1 VLPGHARTVLL
12 LVPADPLR
20 PGRPDDHFAAEA
32 RAAAGCGVTVAIVD
46 HDELCGPGDA
56 RRAVARVPADGGEA
70 VYRGWMLSSGQ
81 YTRFAG
87 AVAAR
92 GVALRTSP
100 GQYQRAH
107 ELPGWYPVLAP
118 VTPRAEWTAGGGR
131 EEFRRAC
138 ARLGPGPAVLRDYVK
153 SMKHYWDGAAY
164 IPELGDQ
171 AAAWR
176 IAARFRELRDDD
188 FAGGFV
194 IRRFERFSSA
204 EVRTW
209 WTGGTCRLITPH
221 PDTPGDQP
229 PPDLD
234 LTPFT
239 PLIGSLGLPFVT
251 ADLARRA
258 DRTWRLIELGDGQ
271 VSDRPATT
279 SPAALIAAALAR

>member
-1 VLPGHARTVLL
+1 MCVRT
-12 LVPADPLR
+12 
-20 PGRPDDHFAAEA
+20 
-32 RAAAGCGVTVAIVD
+32 
-46 HDELCGPGDA
+46 PGDA
-56 RRAVARVPADGGEA
+56 ELSAS
-70 VYRGWMLSSGQ
+70 SSGLLIC
-81 YTRFAG
+81 RAG
-87 AVAAR
+87 NRLPLVLAAR

-107 ELPGWYPVLAP
+107 ELPGWYPMLAP
-118 VTPRAEWTAGGGR
+118 VTPRAEWTAGDGR

-138 ARLGPGPAVLRDYVK
+138 ARLGSGPAVLRDYVK
-153 SMKHYWDGAAY
+153 SMKHYWDEAAY
-164 IPELGDQ
+164 IPQLGDQ
-171 AAAWR
+171 AAAWT
-176 IAARFRELRDDD
+176 IASRFRELRDDD

-234 LTPFT
+234 LTPFA